1 MKGRWEPV
9 RLQKG
14 EETMRRSATLIL
26 ALTAALVLFGTGCS
40 KAKTESDTLRG
51 QLAEAQTQAKQAEE
65 RQKELLA
72 QIDKSQLERAQEKVK
87 ADEAQ
92 RSLQLRLIHS
102 PLEAFKV
109 EPYASVENGWL
120 VIDGE
125 RTYTLYG
132 YPEAARVRFFWADA
146 NTGLKAQLLGEDS
159 DGRNGWSWQGTL
171 PFGIAKAFWAEIQYP
186 TGVTAISPVLPV
198 RNGGK

>member
-1 MKGRWEPV
+1 
-9 RLQKG
+9 
-14 EETMRRSATLIL
+14 MRRSWFLIL
-26 ALTAALVLFGTGCS
+26 ALTAALALFGTGCS
-40 KAKTESDTLRG
+40 KAKKEADTLRG
-51 QLAEAQTQAKQAEE
+51 QLAEAQSQMKQAEE

-72 QIDKSQLERAQEKVK
+72 QIDKSQLERAQEKVR

-92 RSLQLRLIHS
+92 RALQLRLMHS

-109 EPYASVENGWL
+109 EPYAPQENGWL

-132 YPEAARVRFFWADA
+132 YPEASKVRFFWADA
-146 NTGLKAQLLGEDS
+146 NTGLKSQLLGEDS
-159 DGRNGWSWQGTL
+159 DGRNGWAWQGVL
-171 PFGIAKAFWAEIQYP
+171 PYGLAKAFWAEIHYP
-186 TGVTAISPVLPV
+186 GGVTAFSPVLPI